1 MKFGILQRFNA
12 VVGGA
17 ILAVIM
23 TGFIGFFS
31 SQSITEEIEFT
42 DENIFRSLALLS
54 SIERDFLLIRVN
66 ALYHL
71 TYEDPAKQAPHEKT
85 IRHNIAQ
92 IQLHLDEYDKALV
105 VNSKDSELLK
115 RDRELFDEY
124 LAALEKALAA
134 SNAGRRVE
142 ALAIVEREWKP
153 AGERLTT
160 AFADHASYKERLVD
174 QEMQQ
179 SMRSGRR
186 NSWILLTVTA
196 LGVLLVLGVAW
207 LFRRSL
213 QHAQADRQ

>member
-17 ILAVIM
+17 ILAVII

-31 SQSITEEIEFT
+31 SQSISEEIEFT

-71 TYEDPAKQAPHEKT
+71 TYEDPEKQAPHEAT
-85 IRHNIAQ
+85 IRHNIEQ
-92 IQLHLDEYDKALV
+92 IQLHLDEYGKTLV
-105 VNSKDSELLK
+105 VDSQDSELLK
-115 RDRELFDEY
+115 RDRELFAEY
-124 LAALEKALAA
+124 LDALEKALAA

-160 AFADHASYKERLVD
+160 AFAKHANYKEKLVD

-186 NSWILLTVTA
+186 NSWILLAVTA
-196 LGVLLVLGVAW
+196 LGVLLVLVVAW

-213 QHAQADRQ
+213 QHAQADR

>member
-17 ILAVIM
+17 ILAVII

-31 SQSITEEIEFT
+31 SQSISEEIEFT

-71 TYEDPAKQAPHEKT
+71 TYEDPEKQAPHEAT

-92 IQLHLDEYDKALV
+92 IQLHLDEYGKTLLV
-105 VNSKDSELLK
+105 DSKDSELLK
-115 RDRELFDEY
+115 RDRELFAEY
-124 LAALEKALAA
+124 LDALEKALAA

-160 AFADHASYKERLVD
+160 AFAKHAHYKERLVD

-213 QHAQADRQ
+213 QHAQADR